1 MIRIAMLAALA
12 AVLGGDAVAVP
23 PPPEPGME
31 GYFANTLEIGVPAA
45 LWATRRYFERDHT
58 YRDSGDGGETRG
70 TWSVENG
77 KLCTVPEKP
86 LQPEW
91 NRFCNLPLG
100 PKAGDT
106 WASTDPYT
114 QNTVL
119 LRLAP
124 GRQP

>member
-1 MIRIAMLAALA
+1 MTRHAVLAALVVSLSGHA
-12 AVLGGDAVAVP
+12 AAAP
-23 PPPEPGME
+23 PLSEAGME
-31 GYFANTLEIGVPAA
+31 PYFANTLEIGVPAA

-70 TWSVENG
+70 AWSVEDG

-100 PKAGDT
+100 PKAGDA
-106 WASTDPYT
+106 WVSTDPYT
-114 QNTVL
+114 QNTVM